1 MKLITFIYNDSRQRV
16 GVICKDDKTVTDLT
30 DMFYDMN
37 NLIASCSVGELKKYQ
52 KDSDNILLSE
62 IKILAPIP
70 EPKQDIICLGINYA
84 EHAEESARF
93 KNEKFDG
100 KRKYP
105 VYFSKRVNEA
115 LKDKGTAHCLNA
127 DEKIDY
133 EAELGVIISKTCR
146 NVSAGNSRDYVFGY
160 TIINDLSARTLQ
172 QKHKQWYYGKSF
184 DSSCPMGP
192 WIVTAD
198 EFDYPP
204 KLKIESRVNSEV
216 RQSSNTGKMIFNIDY
231 IIEDLSRSMTLKS
244 ASVISTGTPAGAGMG
259 FEPPKF
265 LKDGDKVECE
275 IENIGILT
283 TYISK

>member
-16 GVICKDDKTVTDLT
+16 GVICKDGKTITDLT
-30 DMFYDMN
+30 DTFYDMN
-37 NLIASCSVGELKKYQ
+37 NLISSCSVGE
-52 KDSDNILLSE
+52 DV
-62 IKILAPIP
+62 
-70 EPKQDIICLGINYA
+70 ICLGINYA

-100 KRKYP
+100 KREYP

-146 NVSAGNSRDYVFGY
+146 NVSAENSRDYVFGY

-231 IIEDLSRSMTLKS
+231 IIEDLSRSVTLKS

-259 FEPPKF
+259 FDPPKF